1 VGRDGGP
8 NREDDDGEE
17 SLAAESHVRWPEEK
31 TSPSPRRT
39 SSDADPLGAPVV
51 VRNTSGT
58 RASPA
63 ENDRATDR
71 GPPSRR
77 PAAFDPLENLSD
89 AWRFIRGDDFSSL
102 AGMDGDTFRLADAF
116 GEHGGGDA
124 LTAAVDDRNGSHGSL
139 ETELL
144 SGVSNKRRDEN
155 RAGGTGSFS
164 RRSESDGFEKCDEKK
179 RKETRRTR
187 GDDARTRSPTK
198 ATDEHTPPR
207 EEEPSEAARKTA
219 IQKKHGGGL
228 GDVHKAVTNVLRL
241 LAREMKPL
249 GMEGVATFDP
259 LSGLF
264 LWREHRRFAAA
275 RKRAVRELYREDVDD
290 EFGARGRGRDE
301 EERQEAETKATEAD
315 ARRRTRGENRKPPK
329 KKNNGD

>member
-1 VGRDGGP
+1 MGGDGEAPATPAWWPAGGINRPPSPPAWWPEGGINPPARGGDARTVGRDGGP

-58 RASPA
+58 RVSPA

-102 AGMDGDTFRLADAF
+102 AGMDEDTFRLADAF

-124 LTAAVDDRNGSHGSL
+124 LTAAVDDRKTAGGS
-139 ETELL
+139 TELL
-144 SGVSNKRRDEN
+144 STELLVSKRRDED
-155 RAGGTGSFS
+155 RAGSFFRGEATFS
-164 RRSESDGFEKCDEKK
+164 RLTKRREKK
-179 RKETRRTR
+179 RERERAETTRGRVRRRKRPTNTRASSENPPRRLARRPFRRSTGAGSATCTRR
-187 GDDARTRSPTK
+187 
-198 ATDEHTPPR
+198 
-207 EEEPSEAARKTA
+207 
-219 IQKKHGGGL
+219 
-228 GDVHKAVTNVLRL
+228 
-241 LAREMKPL
+241 
-249 GMEGVATFDP
+249 
-259 LSGLF
+259 
-264 LWREHRRFAAA
+264 
-275 RKRAVRELYREDVDD
+275 
-290 EFGARGRGRDE
+290 
-301 EERQEAETKATEAD
+301 
-315 ARRRTRGENRKPPK
+315 
-329 KKNNGD
+329 